1 MSAVRLYIDED
12 AMDRRLVEALRSR
25 GVDLTT
31 AGETATTGFSDEAQL
46 ILATAQGRV
55 FYTFNVGDF
64 CQLHG
69 QFLAAGRDHAG
80 IVVSS
85 QDYAIG
91 DQMRRILQLMA
102 ARSAELMVNQLV
114 FLSAYSGEI

>member
-1 MSAVRLYIDED
+1 MSDVRLYIDED
-12 AMDRRLVEALRSR
+12 AMDRRLVDALRGR

-46 ILATAQGRV
+46 ILATEQGRV

-69 QFLAAGRDHAG
+69 QFLAEGRDHAG
-80 IVVSS
+80 IVVSL

-91 DQMRRILQLMA
+91 EQMRRLLKLMA
-102 ARSAELMVNQLV
+102 ARSAASMVNQFV
-114 FLSAYSGEI
+114 FLSTYSGEV

>member
-12 AMDRRLVEALRSR
+12 AMDRRLVDALRGR

-31 AGETATTGFSDEAQL
+31 AGETDTTGFSDEAQL
-46 ILATAQGRV
+46 MLAASQGRV

-64 CQLHG
+64 CQLHS

-80 IVVSS
+80 IVVSL

-91 DQMRRILQLMA
+91 EQMRRLLQLMA
-102 ARSAELMVNQLV
+102 EQSAESMMNQLV
-114 FLSAYSGEI
+114 FLSRYSGEV

>member
-1 MSAVRLYIDED
+1 MSEVLLYIDED
-12 AMDRRLVEALRSR
+12 AMDRRLVESLRGR

-31 AGETATTGFSDEAQL
+31 AGETATTGFSDEDQL
-46 ILATAQGRV
+46 ILATSQGRV

-69 QFLAAGRDHAG
+69 RFLAAGRDHGG

-91 DQMRRILQLMA
+91 DQMRRLLQLIA

>member
-1 MSAVRLYIDED
+1 MSDVRLYIDED
-12 AMDRRLVEALRSR
+12 AMDRRLVDALRGR

-69 QFLAAGRDHAG
+69 QFLAEGRDHAG
-80 IVVSS
+80 IVVSL

-91 DQMRRILQLMA
+91 EQMRRLLKLMA
-102 ARSAELMVNQLV
+102 ARSAESMVNQLV
-114 FLSAYSGEI
+114 FLSSYSGEV